1 MAAQRRRE
9 EQKAAIDAA
18 VQKAREEEQQR
29 SKAEMDDF
37 FSKAGL
43 KNTITASR
51 SATLRSS
58 ATGRSRMT
66 PPSCRR
72 TSRQDG

>member
-43 KNTITASR
+43 KNTITGEPIRNIEEFR
-51 SATLRSS
+51 SWKE
-58 ATGRSRMT
+58 
-66 PPSCRR
+66 
-72 TSRQDG
+72 